1 MSTLPDIDL
10 SEYEEVIEEET
21 TPAVVEPPTAP
32 EESEESE
39 GEEEEPTPQEPKEVK
54 PQKELFDIPEDPD
67 AKPKKKKRVLR
78 PEQLEHLKIAREKSA
93 IKRKALAA
101 AKAKDKAIEVAKR
114 KRHITERKKKEIENQ
129 ALLESHAEAYVMK
142 EEQDMWSE
150 DKLIGLMNRTLDT
163 YFHKRN
169 EEKTKRQQIPIDPA
183 HYANYQPAMPPQR
196 AIPKP
201 QQPRKQLRN
210 PYSAQFGLTP
220 EDEDR
225 FGV

>member
-21 TPAVVEPPTAP
+21 APTPSVPEP
-32 EESEESE
+32 EESDESE

-54 PQKELFDIPEDPD
+54 PEKELFDIPEDPN

-78 PEQLEHLKIAREKSA
+78 PEQLEHLKVAREKSA

-150 DKLIGLMNRTLDT
+150 DKLIGLMNKTLDT

-169 EEKTKRQQIPIDPA
+169 EEKTKRQQIPLDPA
-183 HYANYQPAMPPQR
+183 HYANYQPAQPPQR
-196 AIPKP
+196 SIPRP
-201 QQPRKQLRN
+201 QPQRKQLRN

>member
-10 SEYEEVIEEET
+10 SEYEEVIEET
-21 TPAVVEPPTAP
+21 THEAPEPVP

-39 GEEEEPTPQEPKEVK
+39 GEEEEPTLKEPKEVK
-54 PQKELFDIPEDPD
+54 PQKELFDIPEDLN

>member
-10 SEYEEVIEEET
+10 SEYEEVIEE
-21 TPAVVEPPTAP
+21 PAAPATAP

-39 GEEEEPTPQEPKEVK
+39 GEEEEPTLKEPKEVK
-54 PQKELFDIPEDPD
+54 PQKELFDIPEDLN

-220 EDEDR
+220 EDEDK

>member
-10 SEYEEVIEEET
+10 SEYEEVIEET
-21 TPAVVEPPTAP
+21 AVVEPVAVAEVP
-32 EESEESE
+32 EDSDESE
-39 GEEEEPTPQEPKEVK
+39 GEEEEPTPQEPKEIK

-150 DKLIGLMNRTLDT
+150 DKLVGLMNRTLDT

>member
-10 SEYEEVIEEET
+10 SEYEEVIEET
-21 TPAVVEPPTAP
+21 APAPAPSVPVP

-54 PQKELFDIPEDPD
+54 PEKELFDIPEDPD

>member
-10 SEYEEVIEEET
+10 SEYEEVIEET
-21 TPAVVEPPTAP
+21 THEAPAPLVPAP

-39 GEEEEPTPQEPKEVK
+39 GEEEEPTLKEPKEVK

>member
-10 SEYEEVIEEET
+10 SEYEEVIEET
-21 TPAVVEPPTAP
+21 AVVEPVAVAEVP
-32 EESEESE
+32 EDSDESE
-39 GEEEEPTPQEPKEVK
+39 GEEEEPTPQEPKEIK

-78 PEQLEHLKIAREKSA
+78 PEQLEHLKVAREKSA

>member
-10 SEYEEVIEEET
+10 SQYEEVEET
-21 TPAVVEPPTAP
+21 TEPVEEPAP
-32 EESEESE
+32 EVEEEEDSE
-39 GEEEEPTPQEPKEVK
+39 GEEGGEEEPTLKEPKEMK
-54 PQKELFDIPEDPD
+54 PEKDLFDIPEEPD

-78 PEQLEHLKIAREKSA
+78 PEQLEHLKAAREKSA

-101 AKAKDKAIEVAKR
+101 AKAKDKAIEIAKR

-150 DKLIGLMNRTLDT
+150 DKLVGLMNRTLDT
-163 YFHKRN
+163 YFQKKN
-169 EEKTKRQQIPIDPA
+169 EEKTRRQQIPVDPA
-183 HYANYQPAMPPQR
+183 HYANYQPAQPPQR
-196 AIPKP
+196 SIPRP
-201 QQPRKQLRN
+201 QQRKQLRN

-225 FGV
+225 WGV

>member
-39 GEEEEPTPQEPKEVK
+39 GEEEEPTPQEPKEIK

-220 EDEDR
+220 EDEDK

>member
-10 SEYEEVIEEET
+10 SEYEEVEET
-21 TPAVVEPPTAP
+21 AAAPIPQAP
-32 EESEESE
+32 EPTPPEDSDESE
-39 GEEEEPTPQEPKEVK
+39 GEEEEPTPQEPKIK

-150 DKLIGLMNRTLDT
+150 DKLIGLMNKTLDT

>member
-10 SEYEEVIEEET
+10 SEYEEVIEET
-21 TPAVVEPPTAP
+21 AVVEPVAVAEVP
-32 EESEESE
+32 EDSDESE
-39 GEEEEPTPQEPKEVK
+39 GEEEEPTPQEPKEIK

>member
-10 SEYEEVIEEET
+10 SQYEEVEESTDPVEEPAPEVEEE
-21 TPAVVEPPTAP
+21 EDL
-32 EESEESE
+32 E
-39 GEEEEPTPQEPKEVK
+39 GEEGGDIEPTPQEPKIK
-54 PQKELFDIPEDPD
+54 PQKELFDIPEEPD

-78 PEQLEHLKIAREKSA
+78 PEQLEHLKAAREKSA

-101 AKAKDKAIEVAKR
+101 AKAKDKAIEIAKR

-129 ALLESHAEAYVMK
+129 ALLESHAEEYVMK

-150 DKLIGLMNRTLDT
+150 DKLVGLMNKTLDT
-163 YFHKRN
+163 YFQKRN
-169 EEKTKRQQIPIDPA
+169 EEKTRRQQIPVDPA
-183 HYANYQPAMPPQR
+183 HYANYQPAQPPQR
-196 AIPKP
+196 AIPRP
-201 QQPRKQLRN
+201 QQRKQLRN

>member
-10 SEYEEVIEEET
+10 SEYEEVEET
-21 TPAVVEPPTAP
+21 AAAPIPQAP
-32 EESEESE
+32 EPTPPEDSDESE
-39 GEEEEPTPQEPKEVK
+39 GEEEEPTPQEPKIK

>member
-10 SEYEEVIEEET
+10 SEYEEVIEET

-129 ALLESHAEAYVMK
+129 ALLEPHAEAYVMK

-220 EDEDR
+220 EDEDKW
-225 FGV
+225 GV